1 MSESKGRGRSRR
13 AVLVGGGAL
22 ALAGIGALA
31 LRPAERG
38 NGGHDAYFARLSEAL
53 RRAGIAHP
61 VLVIDRQRLDANIRA
76 VRESLAGP
84 GLPLRVVAKS
94 LPSPR
99 LLETVMSGMATD
111 RLMLFSAAMLRQV
124 QPLHPEA
131 DILLGKPLPVEEFAR
146 FADEAG
152 AEAAARVQWL
162 IDTPERLDA
171 YAQAARARGLPLRAN
186 IEIDVGLHRGGF
198 ADPAALTAAL
208 GSVLPAGG
216 VTVSGLMGY
225 DPHVPKMPTG
235 VEGAHRRAQAAYAG
249 FIAALGAAGV
259 AEPSRLTLNTA
270 GSPTFRRHARGTV
283 ANEVA
288 VGSAFVK
295 PGDFD
300 QDDLDDLQP
309 AAFIATPVL
318 KATAEMALPGVEFA
332 SGVLHWWDRNSRQ
345 GFFIHGGHWLA
356 RPVSPEGL
364 QYSGLYG
371 RSSNQELLT
380 GSANV
385 ALGPGDH
392 VFLRPD
398 QSEAVFLQFGDLL
411 VFDGETIGE
420 RWPALPVSA

>member
-1 MSESKGRGRSRR
+1 MSEGRKTGRSRR
-13 AVLVGGGAL
+13 AVLAAGGAL
-22 ALAGIGALA
+22 ALAGLGAMA

-38 NGGHDAYFARLSEAL
+38 GGGHDAYFSALSDAL

-61 VLVIDRQRLDANIRA
+61 VLVVDRQRLDANIEA
-76 VRESLAGP
+76 VRASLAGS

-99 LLETVMSGMATD
+99 LLDAVLSGMATD

-124 QPLHPEA
+124 QPLHPDA

-152 AEAAARVQWL
+152 AEAAARIQWL
-162 IDTPERLDA
+162 VDTPERLDA
-171 YAQAARARGLPLRAN
+171 YAQAARARSLPLRAN

-198 ADPAALTAAL
+198 ADPGALVAAL
-208 GSVLPAGG
+208 GRTLPAGG
-216 VTVSGLMGY
+216 VSVSGLMGY

-235 VEGAHRRAQAAYAG
+235 ADGAHQRAQAAYAD

-270 GSPTFRRHARGTV
+270 GSPTFRRHAQGTV

-288 VGSAFVK
+288 VGSAFVM

-300 QDDLDDLQP
+300 QYGLDDLVP

-318 KATAEMALPGVEFA
+318 KATREMALPGVEFA

-356 RPVSPEGL
+356 QPVSPQGL
-364 QYSGLYG
+364 QYNGLYG

-380 GSANV
+380 ASAAV
-385 ALGPGDH
+385 ELRPGDYA
-392 VFLRPD
+392 FLRPD
-398 QSEAVFLQFGDLL
+398 QSEAVFLQFGDLV
-411 VFDGETIGE
+411 VFDGEAIGE
-420 RWPALPVSA
+420 RWPVLPVSA